1 MKADITKAQLFRW
14 LKSQDGKLA
23 ARALHIREELS
34 KWLPHVSQFFPHYPS
49 HGLDHS
55 DRIVGQLSR
64 LLFNK
69 NKPVVGFSTAE
80 VYCLL
85 CAAYLHDNA
94 ALAVARQRLQSH
106 PI

>member
-1 MKADITKAQLFRW
+1 MATGIETTRLFKW
-14 LKSQDGKLA
+14 LKSMDNSLA
-23 ARALHIREELS
+23 ARVLAVRAEVA
-34 KWLPHVSQFFPHYPS
+34 KWLPQIVQFLPHYPS